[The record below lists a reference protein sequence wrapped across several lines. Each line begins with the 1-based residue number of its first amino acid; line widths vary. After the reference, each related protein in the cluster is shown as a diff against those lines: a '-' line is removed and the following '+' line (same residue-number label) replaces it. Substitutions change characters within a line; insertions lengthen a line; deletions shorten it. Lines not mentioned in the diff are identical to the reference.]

1 MNYKRLLEDIA
12 SVCQTLRAFVR
23 MGFSS
28 LEKLT
33 PNNYVASLHEF
44 LFHER
49 AHKWVAN
56 PVEGTGFYT
65 YIDDVRIHL
74 RPQETAPGSGTF
86 KVYEY
91 YAADRLQTMLKLD
104 FYKAL
109 EAGHIIRKCENC
121 GRYFLLQKGYHTKY
135 CDLPNSDNPKYT
147 CAQLGY
153 RLRGIKEDAEGSPLA
168 QALYRCYQRIDKD
181 RSRGV
186 ITAEERTKLRE
197 KAQELYHQARTK
209 PGTTYE
215 AFDTSLAKERLY
227 PRCGVERKRRPRGR
241 PKRES

>member
-1 MNYKRLLEDIA
+1 
-12 SVCQTLRAFVR
+12 
-23 MGFSS
+23 MGLSS

-109 EAGHIIRKCENC
+109 EAGHLIRRCENC

-135 CDLPNSDNPKYT
+135 CDLPNPTNPKYT

-153 RLRGIKEDAEGSPLA
+153 RIRGVKEEAEDSPLT
-168 QALYRCYQRIDKD
+168 QALYRCFQRIDKD
-181 RSRGV
+181 KTRGN
-186 ITAEERTKLRE
+186 ITAEERELLRE
-197 KAQELYHQARTK
+197 KARELYHTARTK
-209 PGTTYE
+209 TGTSYE
-215 AFDTSLAKERLY
+215 AFNTSLSKEKLY
-227 PRCGVERKRRPRGR
+227 PLCSVQRKSNPRGR
-241 PKRES
+241 PKQKN